1 MNQFRKHN
9 KPTYLDRLWN
19 LTRLIIYKNF
29 KKNIYFEFGAYLYRY
44 KKNILLKNNIYFK
57 RNSILGCANPN
68 AHIEIGENVTI
79 GNNSIIISSERIKIG
94 KNTMIAPNAHFVD
107 SDHGTSPE
115 NSFNKQE
122 NLTSPIII
130 GNNVWI
136 GSRVVILKGVNIGDN
151 TVVSAGSVVT
161 KSFPSNVIIAGAPAK
176 IIKLLST

>member
-1 MNQFRKHN
+1 
-9 KPTYLDRLWN
+9 
-19 LTRLIIYKNF
+19 
-29 KKNIYFEFGAYLYRY
+29 
-44 KKNILLKNNIYFK
+44 
-57 RNSILGCANPN
+57 
-68 AHIEIGENVTI
+68 
-79 GNNSIIISSERIKIG
+79 
-94 KNTMIAPNAHFVD
+94 MIAPNAHFVD